1 MSELE
6 DLVKKGVLI
15 MDYKIIAD
23 SCCDLPLD
31 FIKENDIEIINLII
45 NLEGKDYIDD
55 MGETFDRDAFFEAL
69 KNGAM
74 ATSSQIN
81 IGKFIEVF
89 KKYVEKGQPA
99 VFLGLSS
106 ALSGSYNNAVT
117 AVEMLKE
124 EYDEV
129 NITVVDSKAACLGE
143 GLLIYEAVNRKNA
156 GQSLE
161 EVVSWLE
168 EYKMKLHSW
177 VTVDDI
183 RHLERSGRIS
193 SVSATLGSVLNV
205 KPIIVM
211 NEKGGLVPSA
221 KVRGRKKS
229 LHYLVNKT
237 VEGIVDPEDQTLFIG
252 HVGVQQEAEWIK
264 KEIESK
270 INVKDIQVYPYG
282 PTIASHTGFGSI
294 ALFSFGE
301 VRK

>member
-1 MSELE
+1 
-6 DLVKKGVLI
+6 

-31 FIKENDIEIINLII
+31 FIKNNDIEIINLMI
-45 NLEGKDYIDD
+45 NMDGKDYLDD

-74 ATSSQIN
+74 ATSSQVN
-81 IGKFIEVF
+81 IGTFLEVF
-89 KKYVEKGQPA
+89 KKYVEKEQP
-99 VFLGLSS
+99 VLFLGLSS

-124 EYDEV
+124 EYGQV
-129 NITVVDSKAACLGE
+129 NITIVDSKAACLGE
-143 GLLIYEAVNRKNA
+143 GLLVYEAVNRKNE

-161 EVVSWLE
+161 EVVDWLE

-211 NEKGGLVPSA
+211 NEKGGLVPFA

-229 LHYLVNKT
+229 LHYLINKT
-237 VEGIVDPEDQTLFIG
+237 VEGMIDPETQTVFIG
-252 HVGVQQEAEWIK
+252 HVGVLEEAEWIK

-270 INVKDIQVYPYG
+270 IKVKDIQVYPYG
-282 PTIASHTGFGSI
+282 PTIAAHTGFGSV
-294 ALFSFGE
+294 ALFSFGD

>member
-1 MSELE
+1 
-6 DLVKKGVLI
+6 

-31 FIKENDIEIINLII
+31 FIKNNDIEIISLMI
-45 NLEGKDYIDD
+45 NMDGKDYLDD
-55 MGETFDRDAFFEAL
+55 MGETFDRNAFFEAL

-74 ATSSQIN
+74 ATSSQVN
-81 IGKFIEVF
+81 IGTFLEVF
-89 KKYVEKGQPA
+89 KKYVKKEQP
-99 VFLGLSS
+99 VIFLGLSS
-106 ALSGSYNNAVT
+106 ALSGSYNNAVA

-124 EYDEV
+124 EYDHV
-129 NITVVDSKAACLGE
+129 NITIVDTKAACLGE
-143 GLLIYEAVNRKNA
+143 GLLVYEAVNRKKE

-161 EVVSWLE
+161 EVVNWLE

-229 LHYLVNKT
+229 LHYLINKT
-237 VEGIVDPEDQTLFIG
+237 VEGMVDPENQTIFIG
-252 HVGVQQEAEWIK
+252 HVGVPEEAEWIK

-270 INVKDIQVYPYG
+270 IKVKDIQVHPYG
-282 PTIASHTGFGSI
+282 PTIAAHTGFGSI
-294 ALFSFGE
+294 ALFSFGD

>member
-1 MSELE
+1 
-6 DLVKKGVLI
+6 

-31 FIKENDIEIINLII
+31 FIKNNDIEIINLMI
-45 NLEGKDYIDD
+45 NMDGKDYLDD

-74 ATSSQIN
+74 ATSSQVN
-81 IGKFIEVF
+81 IGTFLEVF
-89 KKYVEKGQPA
+89 KKYVEKEQP
-99 VFLGLSS
+99 VLFLGLSS

-124 EYDEV
+124 EYEQVD
-129 NITVVDSKAACLGE
+129 ITIVDSKAACLGE
-143 GLLIYEAVNRKNA
+143 GLLVYEAVNRKNE

-161 EVVSWLE
+161 EVVDWLE

-211 NEKGGLVPSA
+211 NEKGGLVPFA

-229 LHYLVNKT
+229 LHYLINKT
-237 VEGIVDPEDQTLFIG
+237 VEGMIDPETQTVFIG
-252 HVGVQQEAEWIK
+252 HVGVLEEAEWIK

-270 INVKDIQVYPYG
+270 IKVKDIQVYPYG
-282 PTIASHTGFGSI
+282 PTIAAHTGFGSV
-294 ALFSFGE
+294 ALFSFGD

>member
-1 MSELE
+1 ME
-6 DLVKKGVLI
+6 
-15 MDYKIIAD
+15 YKIIAD
-23 SCCDLPLD
+23 SCCDLPLE
-31 FIKENDIEIINLII
+31 FIKINDIEIINLMI
-45 NLEGKDYIDD
+45 NMDGKDYLDD
-55 MGETFDRDAFFEAL
+55 MGETFDRNAFFEAL
-69 KNGAM
+69 KNGAR
-74 ATSSQIN
+74 ATSSQVN
-81 IGKFIEVF
+81 IGTFLEVF
-89 KKYVEKGQPA
+89 KKYVEIGQP
-99 VFLGLSS
+99 VLFLGLSS

-124 EYDEV
+124 EYDQV
-129 NITVVDSKAACLGE
+129 NITIVDSKAACLGE
-143 GLLIYEAVNRKNA
+143 GLLVYEAVNRKKE

-161 EVVSWLE
+161 EVVDWLE

-229 LHYLVNKT
+229 LHYLINKT
-237 VEGIVDPEDQTLFIG
+237 VEGMVDPENQTIFIG
-252 HVGVQQEAEWIK
+252 HVGVPEEAEWIK

-270 INVKDIQVYPYG
+270 IKVKDVQVYPYG
-282 PTIASHTGFGSI
+282 PTIAAHTGFGSV
-294 ALFSFGE
+294 ALFSFGN

>member
-1 MSELE
+1 ME
-6 DLVKKGVLI
+6 KGVLT
-15 MDYKIIAD
+15 MGYKIIAD

-31 FIKENDIEIINLII
+31 FIKNNDIEIINLII
-45 NLEGKDYIDD
+45 NLDGKDYLDD

-81 IGKFIEVF
+81 IGNFLEVF
-89 KKYVEKGQPA
+89 KKYVDKGEP
-99 VFLGLSS
+99 VIFLGLSS

-124 EYDEV
+124 EYDKV
-129 NITVVDSKAACLGE
+129 DITVVDTKAACLGE
-143 GLLIYEAVNRKNA
+143 GLLVYEAVKKKNE

-161 EVVSWLE
+161 EVVNWLE
-168 EYKMKLHSW
+168 EFKMNLHSW

-193 SVSATLGSVLNV
+193 SVSATIGSVLNV

-229 LHYLVNKT
+229 LQYLINKT
-237 VEGIVDPEDQTLFIG
+237 VEGIVDPKNQTIFIG
-252 HVGVQQEAEWIK
+252 HVGVPEEAEWIK
-264 KEIESK
+264 KELESK
-270 INVKDIQVYPYG
+270 ITVKGIQVHPYG
-282 PTIASHTGFGSI
+282 PTIASHTGFGSVSV
-294 ALFSFGE
+294 FSFGE
-301 VRK
+301 RRK

>member
-1 MSELE
+1 
-6 DLVKKGVLI
+6 

-31 FIKENDIEIINLII
+31 FIKNNDIEIINLMI
-45 NLEGKDYIDD
+45 NMDGKDYLDD
-55 MGETFDRDAFFEAL
+55 MGETFDRNAFFEAL

-74 ATSSQIN
+74 ATSSQVN
-81 IGKFIEVF
+81 IGTFLEVF
-89 KKYVEKGQPA
+89 KKYVDKGQP
-99 VFLGLSS
+99 VLFLGLSS

-124 EYDEV
+124 EYNQV
-129 NITVVDSKAACLGE
+129 NIIIVDSKAACLGE
-143 GLLIYEAVNRKNA
+143 GLLVYEAVHRKKE

-161 EVVSWLE
+161 EVVDWLE

-205 KPIIVM
+205 KPIIIM
-211 NEKGGLVPSA
+211 NEKGGLVPTA
-221 KVRGRKKS
+221 KVRGRRKS
-229 LHYLVNKT
+229 LHYLINKT
-237 VEGIVDPEDQTLFIG
+237 VEGMIEPENQTVFIG
-252 HVGVQQEAEWIK
+252 HVGVPEEAEWIK
-264 KEIESK
+264 QEIESK
-270 INVKDIQVYPYG
+270 IKVKDVQVYPYG
-282 PTIASHTGFGSI
+282 PTIAAHTGFGSV
-294 ALFSFGE
+294 ALFSFGN

>member
-1 MSELE
+1 
-6 DLVKKGVLI
+6 

-31 FIKENDIEIINLII
+31 FIKNNDIEIINLMI
-45 NLEGKDYIDD
+45 NMDGKDYLDD

-69 KNGAM
+69 KNGAT
-74 ATSSQIN
+74 ATSSQVN
-81 IGKFIEVF
+81 IGTFLEVF
-89 KKYVEKGQPA
+89 KKYVDKGQP
-99 VFLGLSS
+99 VLFLGLSS

-117 AVEMLKE
+117 AVKMLKE
-124 EYDEV
+124 EYNQV
-129 NITVVDSKAACLGE
+129 NITIVDSKAACLGE
-143 GLLIYEAVNRKNA
+143 GLLVYEAVNRKKE

-161 EVVSWLE
+161 EVVDWLE

-229 LHYLVNKT
+229 LHYLINKT
-237 VEGIVDPEDQTLFIG
+237 VEGMVDPETQTIFIG
-252 HVGVQQEAEWIK
+252 HVGVPEEAEWIK

-270 INVKDIQVYPYG
+270 IKVKDIQVHPYG
-282 PTIASHTGFGSI
+282 PTIAAHTGFGSV
-294 ALFSFGE
+294 ALFSFGDA
-301 VRK
+301 RK

>member
-1 MSELE
+1 
-6 DLVKKGVLI
+6 

-31 FIKENDIEIINLII
+31 FIKNNDIEIINLMI
-45 NLEGKDYIDD
+45 NMDGKDYLDD

-69 KNGAM
+69 KNGAT
-74 ATSSQIN
+74 ATSSQVN
-81 IGKFIEVF
+81 IGTFLEVF
-89 KKYVEKGQPA
+89 KKYVDKGQP
-99 VFLGLSS
+99 VLFLGLSS

-117 AVEMLKE
+117 AVKMLKE
-124 EYDEV
+124 EYDQV
-129 NITVVDSKAACLGE
+129 NITIVDSKAACLGE
-143 GLLIYEAVNRKNA
+143 GLLVYEAVNRKKE

-161 EVVSWLE
+161 EVVDWLE

-229 LHYLVNKT
+229 LHYLINKT
-237 VEGIVDPEDQTLFIG
+237 VEGMVDPETQTIFIG
-252 HVGVQQEAEWIK
+252 HVGVPEEAEWIK

-270 INVKDIQVYPYG
+270 IKVKDIQVHPYG
-282 PTIASHTGFGSI
+282 PTIAAHTGFGSV
-294 ALFSFGE
+294 ALFSFGD

>member
-1 MSELE
+1 ML
-6 DLVKKGVLI
+6 
-15 MDYKIIAD
+15 
-23 SCCDLPLD
+23 
-31 FIKENDIEIINLII
+31 F
-45 NLEGKDYIDD
+45 
-55 MGETFDRDAFFEAL
+55 
-69 KNGAM
+69 
-74 ATSSQIN
+74 
-81 IGKFIEVF
+81 
-89 KKYVEKGQPA
+89 KGQPII
-99 VFLGLSS
+99 FLGLSS
-106 ALSGSYNNAVT
+106 GLSGSYNNALA

-124 EYDEV
+124 TYEQV
-129 NITVVDSKAACLGE
+129 NITIVDSKAACLGE
-143 GLLIYEAVNRKNA
+143 GLLVYEAVNRKKE

-161 EVVSWLE
+161 EVVTWLE
-168 EYKMKLHSW
+168 DNKMKLHSW

-229 LHYLVNKT
+229 LHYLINKT
-237 VEGIVDPEDQTLFIG
+237 VEGIVDPENQTIFIG
-252 HVGVQQEAEWIK
+252 HVGVPEEAEWIK

-270 INVKDIQVYPYG
+270 IKVKDIQIHPYG
-282 PTIASHTGFGSI
+282 PTIATHTGFGSV

>member
-1 MSELE
+1 
-6 DLVKKGVLI
+6 

-31 FIKENDIEIINLII
+31 FIKKNDIEIISLMI
-45 NLEGKDYIDD
+45 NLDGKDYIDD
-55 MGETFDRDAFFEAL
+55 MGESFDRDAFFEAL

-74 ATSSQIN
+74 ATSSQVN
-81 IGKFIEVF
+81 IGTFIEVF
-89 KKYVEKGQPA
+89 KKYVDKGQP
-99 VFLGLSS
+99 VIFLGLSS
-106 ALSGSYNNAVT
+106 ALSGSYNNAVM

-124 EYDEV
+124 EYEEV
-129 NITVVDSKAACLGE
+129 NVTVVDTKAACLGE
-143 GLLIYEAVNRKNA
+143 GLLVYEAVNKKKE
-156 GQSLE
+156 GQSLQ
-161 EVVSWLE
+161 EVVNWLE
-168 EYKMKLHSW
+168 EFKMKLHSW

-211 NEKGGLVPSA
+211 NEKGGLVPAA

-229 LHYLVNKT
+229 LHYLINKT
-237 VEGIVDPEDQTLFIG
+237 VEGIVNPENQTIFIG
-252 HVGVQQEAEWIK
+252 HVGVPEEAEWIK
-264 KEIESK
+264 KELQAK
-270 INVKDIQVYPYG
+270 IKVKDIQVYPYG
-282 PTIASHTGFGSI
+282 PTIAAHTGFGSI

>member
-1 MSELE
+1 M
-6 DLVKKGVLI
+6 KKGVLA

-31 FIKENDIEIINLII
+31 FIKENDIEIISLII
-45 NLEGKDYIDD
+45 NIDGKDLVDD
-55 MGETFDRDAFFEAL
+55 MGETFDRDAFFEQL
-69 KNGAM
+69 KNGSM
-74 ATSSQIN
+74 ATSSQVN
-81 IGKFIEVF
+81 IGTFMETF
-89 KKYVEKGQPA
+89 KKYVEKGQP
-99 VFLGLSS
+99 VLFLGLSS

-117 AVEMLKE
+117 AVKMLEE
-124 EYDEV
+124 EYDNV
-129 NITVVDSKAACLGE
+129 DITIIDTKAACLGE
-143 GLLIYEAVNRKNA
+143 GLLVYEAVNRKKE
-156 GQSLE
+156 GQSLA

-183 RHLERSGRIS
+183 KHLERTGRVN

-211 NEKGGLVPSA
+211 NEKGGLVPFA

-229 LHYLVNKT
+229 LLYLINKT
-237 VEGIVDPEDQTLFIG
+237 VEGIINPENQTIFIG
-252 HVGVQQEAEWIK
+252 HVGVPEEAEWIK
-264 KEIESK
+264 EEINAK
-270 INVKDIQVYPYG
+270 IKVKDIQVYPYG

>member
-1 MSELE
+1 
-6 DLVKKGVLI
+6 

-23 SCCDLPLD
+23 SCCDLPLE
-31 FIKENDIEIINLII
+31 FIKNNDIEIINLMI
-45 NLEGKDYIDD
+45 NMDGKDYLDD
-55 MGETFDRDAFFEAL
+55 MGETFDRNAFFEAL
-69 KNGAM
+69 KNGAR
-74 ATSSQIN
+74 ATSSQVN
-81 IGKFIEVF
+81 IGTFLEVF
-89 KKYVEKGQPA
+89 KKYVEIGQP
-99 VFLGLSS
+99 VLFLGLSS

-124 EYDEV
+124 EYDQV
-129 NITVVDSKAACLGE
+129 NITIVDSKAACLGE
-143 GLLIYEAVNRKNA
+143 GLLVYEAVNRKKE

-161 EVVSWLE
+161 EVVDWLE

-229 LHYLVNKT
+229 LHYLINKT
-237 VEGIVDPEDQTLFIG
+237 VEGMVDPENQTIFIG
-252 HVGVQQEAEWIK
+252 HVGVPEEAEWIK

-270 INVKDIQVYPYG
+270 IKVKDVQIYPYG
-282 PTIASHTGFGSI
+282 PTIAAHTGFGSV
-294 ALFSFGE
+294 ALFSFGN

>member
-1 MSELE
+1 
-6 DLVKKGVLI
+6 

-31 FIKENDIEIINLII
+31 FIKNNDIEIINLMI
-45 NLEGKDYIDD
+45 NMDGKDYLDD
-55 MGETFDRDAFFEAL
+55 MGETFDRNAFFEAL

-74 ATSSQIN
+74 ATSSQVN
-81 IGKFIEVF
+81 IGTFLEVF
-89 KKYVEKGQPA
+89 KKYVDKGQP
-99 VFLGLSS
+99 VLFLGLSS

-124 EYDEV
+124 EYNQV
-129 NITVVDSKAACLGE
+129 NIIIVDSKAACLGE
-143 GLLIYEAVNRKNA
+143 GLLVYEAVNRKKE

-161 EVVSWLE
+161 EVVDWLE

-205 KPIIVM
+205 KPIIIM
-211 NEKGGLVPSA
+211 NEKGGLVPTA
-221 KVRGRKKS
+221 KVRGRRKS
-229 LHYLVNKT
+229 LHYLINKT
-237 VEGIVDPEDQTLFIG
+237 VEGMIEPENQTVFIG
-252 HVGVQQEAEWIK
+252 HVGVPEEAEWIK
-264 KEIESK
+264 QEIESK
-270 INVKDIQVYPYG
+270 IKVKDVQVYPYG
-282 PTIASHTGFGSI
+282 PTIAAHTGFGSV
-294 ALFSFGE
+294 ALFSFGN

>member
-1 MSELE
+1 
-6 DLVKKGVLI
+6 

-31 FIKENDIEIINLII
+31 FIKNNDIEIINLMI
-45 NLEGKDYIDD
+45 NMDGKDYLDD

-69 KNGAM
+69 KNGAT
-74 ATSSQIN
+74 ATSSQVN
-81 IGKFIEVF
+81 IGTFLEVF
-89 KKYVEKGQPA
+89 KKYVDKGQP
-99 VFLGLSS
+99 VLFLGLSS

-117 AVEMLKE
+117 AVKMLKE
-124 EYDEV
+124 EYDQV
-129 NITVVDSKAACLGE
+129 NITIVDSKAACLGE
-143 GLLIYEAVNRKNA
+143 GLLVYEAVNRKKE

-161 EVVSWLE
+161 EVVDWLE

-229 LHYLVNKT
+229 LHYLINKT
-237 VEGIVDPEDQTLFIG
+237 VEGMVDPETQTIFIG
-252 HVGVQQEAEWIK
+252 HVGVPEEAEWIK

-270 INVKDIQVYPYG
+270 IKVKDIQVHPYG
-282 PTIASHTGFGSI
+282 PTIAAHTGFGSV
-294 ALFSFGE
+294 ALFSFGDA
-301 VRK
+301 RK

>member
-1 MSELE
+1 ME
-6 DLVKKGVLI
+6 
-15 MDYKIIAD
+15 YKIIAD

-31 FIKENDIEIINLII
+31 FIKNNDIEIINLMI
-45 NLEGKDYIDD
+45 NMDGKDYLDD

-74 ATSSQIN
+74 ATSSQVN
-81 IGKFIEVF
+81 IGTFLEVF
-89 KKYVEKGQPA
+89 KKYVEKGQP
-99 VFLGLSS
+99 VLFLGLSS

-124 EYDEV
+124 EYDQV
-129 NITVVDSKAACLGE
+129 NITIVDSKAACLGE
-143 GLLIYEAVNRKNA
+143 GLLVFEAVNLKKE
-156 GQSLE
+156 GKSLE
-161 EVVSWLE
+161 EVVNWLE

-229 LHYLVNKT
+229 LHYLINKT
-237 VEGIVDPEDQTLFIG
+237 VEGMIDPANQTVFIG
-252 HVGVQQEAEWIK
+252 HVGVPEEAEWIK

-270 INVKDIQVYPYG
+270 IKVKEIQVHPYG
-282 PTIASHTGFGSI
+282 PTIAAHTGFGSV
-294 ALFSFGE
+294 ALFSFGD

>member
-1 MSELE
+1 
-6 DLVKKGVLI
+6 

-31 FIKENDIEIINLII
+31 FIKNNDIEIINLMI
-45 NLEGKDYIDD
+45 NMDGKDYLDD

-74 ATSSQIN
+74 ATSSQVN
-81 IGKFIEVF
+81 IGTFLEVF
-89 KKYVEKGQPA
+89 KKYVEKEQP
-99 VFLGLSS
+99 VLFLGLSS

-124 EYDEV
+124 EYDQV
-129 NITVVDSKAACLGE
+129 NITIVDSKAACLGE
-143 GLLIYEAVNRKNA
+143 GLLVFEAVNLKKE
-156 GQSLE
+156 GKSLE
-161 EVVSWLE
+161 EVVNWLE

-229 LHYLVNKT
+229 LHYLINKT
-237 VEGIVDPEDQTLFIG
+237 VEGMINPENQTIFIG
-252 HVGVQQEAEWIK
+252 HVGVPEEAEWIK

-270 INVKDIQVYPYG
+270 IKVKDIQVHPYG
-282 PTIASHTGFGSI
+282 PTIAAHTGFGSV
-294 ALFSFGE
+294 ALFSFGDL
-301 VRK
+301 RK